1 MRYTFINKHIADT
14 QTHGYLTVI
23 AALLS
28 MIGPFTIDTY
38 LPSFPDIETAF
49 GIDRAMLT
57 QSLGVYLT
65 AFAIS
70 TLFWG
75 PLADRIGRRL
85 VILSSLSLY
94 ILASAGC
101 ALANDAPFFMLMRIA
116 QGLAASGGFIAGRA
130 MIRDAHDAN
139 SAHRAMSQVTLL
151 FAVAPAIAP
160 LLGGWLH
167 DHFGWRSV
175 FWFLSGFAALLFV
188 LVVFIEETLAYKHRK
203 SIYPITVIRVYGR
216 TLRHRRFLKLVFSLS
231 FSFAGLFLYIAGA
244 PTVIYDFLGL
254 GSNDFGLQFIP
265 MVSGMML
272 GAYISSRLAH
282 RWPTVRTIN
291 SGFSIMA
298 IALFFNLL
306 LATWCEP
313 SILLVITPLVIY
325 TLGLAMIMP
334 AITILVL
341 DCFPHHRGTASS
353 MQGFLQMLINAGV
366 ASFAVPLLHQQ
377 WRYFVWGQL
386 VFLLIAFVLWFHSKH
401 GFCSKHN
408 IINF

>member
-1 MRYTFINKHIADT
+1 MRHTFIDKHTIDT
-14 QTHGYLTVI
+14 QTHGHLTVI

-57 QSLGVYLT
+57 QSLGVYLI

-85 VILSSLSLY
+85 VILISLSLY

-130 MIRDAHDAN
+130 MIRDAHDADA
-139 SAHRAMSQVTLL
+139 AHRAMSQVTLL

-188 LVVFIEETLAYKHRK
+188 LVVFIEETLADEHRK
-203 SIYPITVIRVYGR
+203 SIHPKSVIRVYGR
-216 TLRHRRFLKLVFSLS
+216 TLLHRRFINLALSLS

-244 PTVIYDFLGL
+244 PT

-282 RWPTVRTIN
+282 RWPTARTVN
-291 SGFSIMA
+291 TGFSIMA
-298 IALFFNLL
+298 IALFFNLIM
-306 LATWCEP
+306 ATWFEP
-313 SILLVITPLVIY
+313 SVLSVITPLVIY

-334 AITILVL
+334 AITILAL

-353 MQGFLQMLINAGV
+353 MQGFLQMLINAAV
-366 ASFAVPLLHQQ
+366 ASIAVPLLHTQ
-377 WRYFVWGQL
+377 WQHFVWGQL
-386 VFLLIAFVLWFHSKH
+386 VFLLLACLFWFRIRYETDSRAEISHD
-401 GFCSKHN
+401 
-408 IINF
+408 